1 MPLSRMEST
10 HIFYFKIG
18 LKTHCNRDEMIYTT
32 NHQVTSTKAKFKR
45 FER

>member
-1 MPLSRMEST
+1 MPLSRMESN
-10 HIFYFKIG
+10 HISYFKMG

-32 NHQVTSTKAKFKR
+32 NHQVARTQVQLRR